1 MKLKLKLSKALFSS
15 LLITLAFSS
24 VAQFQISGNVVDETG
39 KALEG
44 VDVFIHETHQGA
56 ATDSAGNYV
65 ISDVKKG
72 SYHLHITYAGFHSQQ
87 KDVFVSANITNL
99 NFQLEESINELH
111 QVVIENSLEKSDIKN
126 NPLQVVHLDKHYLNQ
141 QGGTSFM
148 KNLEKLP
155 GISALNN
162 GVGVSKPAIRGLNGN
177 RVVVTTDGIK
187 QEGQQWGSDHGL
199 EIDVNDADKIEII
212 KGAGALV
219 YGSDAVGGVINIR
232 PELPKGK
239 DQFKVGQLGS
249 YNSLNNAFRSSTFIA
264 ANKKNKWFKVRV
276 SLMDAGDYSV
286 PTTEFLYQTTLLPI
300 YNNRL
305 KNTAVKEKAINAYFG
320 QSKNWG
326 YWYFRA
332 GYFDQT
338 SGFFAGAFGV
348 PNAVKLIHDNDYRD
362 IDLPYQT
369 VVHTTLSAHTNIQI
383 KNNWLEMDGGYQ
395 RNQRSEIAIPHS
407 AVLVTEGENQNEALS
422 LDLQTLTLNARY
434 FVNDSIAKKIVGFS
448 SQYKSNQ
455 VGGYEFIIPQYTAGM
470 AALYGLYK
478 RLIRK
483 NWKMNLGGRLEYNYL
498 NLSETATG
506 FYKNGTLLGYAQR
519 NEAQVRSQLNWA
531 AALGLNKEIKKELF
545 LKVNTAKTS
554 RMPQANELAANG
566 LHHGSFRFEKGN
578 PDLDME
584 TAWQN
589 DVSINYERRRWLI
602 HASTYY
608 NHFFNFIYLKPSASF
623 AKLQVGESSYA
634 YPEAG
639 QLYTYTQS
647 QAEHFGYEVELEYR
661 IVSNWRATV
670 SSEYTSILNTSA
682 NEYVPFVA
690 PFSVKTGIEWKI
702 EPKNKRI
709 EEMHLDVN
717 YGIYARQTK
726 VPRNDIPTDG
736 YQLLNA
742 GFSIYF
748 KSKWEINCSVQNA
761 LNTHYFSNLSR
772 YKIIGIPEPGRSF
785 VGTIS
790 YQFNKL

>member
-1 MKLKLKLSKALFSS
+1 MKLKLSSKLIAFALVSFAFPS
-15 LLITLAFSS
+15 L
-24 VAQFQISGNVVDETG
+24 AQYQISGNVVDEAG
-39 KALEG
+39 NSLEG

-65 ISDVKKG
+65 IPGVRNG

-87 KDVFVSANITNL
+87 IDVFVTTNITNL

-148 KNLEKLP
+148 KNLEKVP

-219 YGSDAVGGVINIR
+219 YGSDAVAGVINIR

-239 DQFKVGQLGS
+239 DQFAVGQLGS
-249 YNSLNNAFRSSTFIA
+249 FNSLNNAVRSSTFIA
-264 ANKKNKWFKVRV
+264 ANKKDKWFKIRF
-276 SLMDAGDYSV
+276 SLLDAGDYSV
-286 PTTEFLYQTTLLPI
+286 PADNFLYQTTLLPI
-300 YNNRL
+300 YNNKL
-305 KNTAVKEKAINAYFG
+305 KNTALKEKAINAYFG

-369 VVHTTLSAHTNIQI
+369 VEHTTLSGHTNIQI

-395 RNQRSEIAIPHS
+395 RNHREEIATPHS
-407 AVLVTEGENQNEALS
+407 AVLVQEGENANKALS

-434 FVNDSIAKKIVGFS
+434 FVNDSVGRKILGFS
-448 SQYKSNQ
+448 SQYKTN
-455 VGGYEFIIPQYTAGM
+455 VVDGYEFIIPEYQSAMM
-470 AALYGLYK
+470 AIYVLYK
-478 RLIRK
+478 RSVLK
-483 NWKMNLGGRLEYNYL
+483 GWKMNLGVRGEWNYL
-498 NLSETATG
+498 KLAETSTA
-506 FYKNGTLLGYAQR
+506 FYKNGNLIGFANRNDAQ
-519 NEAQVRSQLNWA
+519 ERSLLNWA

-545 LKVNTAKTS
+545 LKINTAKTS

-578 PDLDME
+578 AELDME

-589 DVSINYERRRWLI
+589 DIGINYERKRWLL
-602 HASTYY
+602 HASVYY
-608 NHFFNFIYLKPSASF
+608 NHFFNFIYLSPSANF
-623 AKLQVGESSYA
+623 AKLQVGDSYYA

-639 QLYTYTQS
+639 QLYSFTQS
-647 QAEHFGYEVELEYR
+647 QAQHLGYEIELEYR
-661 IVSNWRATV
+661 ILSNWRAIV
-670 SSEYTSILNTSA
+670 SSEYTSIQNTTT

-690 PFSVKTGIEWKI
+690 PLSVKPGIEWMT
-702 EPKNKRI
+702 EPKSKRI
-709 EEMHLDVN
+709 EELHLDVN
-717 YGIYARQTK
+717 YGIYASQKK
-726 VPRNDIPTDG
+726 VPRNDIPTDA

-742 GFSIYF
+742 GFSVYF
-748 KSKWEINCSVQNA
+748 KSSWEINLSGQNL

-785 VGTIS
+785 VGTIT
-790 YQFNKL
+790 YQFSK